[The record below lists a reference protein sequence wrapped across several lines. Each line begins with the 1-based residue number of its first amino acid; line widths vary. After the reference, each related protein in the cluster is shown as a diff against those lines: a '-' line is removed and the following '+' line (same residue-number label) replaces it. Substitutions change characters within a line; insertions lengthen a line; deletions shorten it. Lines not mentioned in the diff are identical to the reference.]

1 MKLYLD
7 EDSVATL
14 LVKLLRQAGHDIL
27 LPAEIG
33 MVGKTDPVQLTR
45 AIREGRALL
54 TKNYDDF
61 LILHELIVQAKGTH
75 SGVLAIRQK
84 NDTTRDL
91 TPKGI
96 VNALR
101 KLESSGVPVK
111 NEYFVLNHWR

>member
-7 EDSVATL
+7 EDTVATL
-14 LVKLLRQAGHDIL
+14 LVKLLRQAGHDIM
-27 LPAEIG
+27 LPVEIG

-45 AIREGRALL
+45 AIREGRAFL

-75 SGVLAIRQK
+75 PGILTIRQK
-84 NDTTRDL
+84 NDSTRDL

-101 KLESSGVPVK
+101 KLESSGAPVGSQ
-111 NEYFVLNHWR
+111 YVVLNQWR